1 MKLKKE
7 NILAITQG
15 IIKVFDVSPL
25 INRTIQ
31 LKTKDDDKK
40 AIKTDFD
47 NVSKDLWRATD
58 DFKEKYC

>member
-31 LKTKDDDKK
+31 LQTKDDDKK
-40 AIKTDFD
+40 ANNNRFRQCK
-47 NVSKDLWRATD
+47 
-58 DFKEKYC
+58 